1 MALLPWENLVAVEG
15 VEPPTRGFLNHS
27 PKNGPKALISRA
39 FTICCPLPAISTF
52 QVLLNLLLY
61 MVTEH

>member
-1 MALLPWENLVAVEG
+1 MAPLPWKSLVAGEG
-15 VEPPTRGFLNHS
+15 VKPPTRGFSDHS

-39 FTICCPLPAISTF
+39 FTICCPLPAITTF
-52 QVLLNLLLY
+52 QVLIYLLHY